1 MGHGIGDPMP
11 SSVGEGGQEHRRG
24 QAEQQLLKH
33 LQLGFPFHSQD
44 LTQSS

>member
-1 MGHGIGDPMP
+1 MGHGMGDPMS
-11 SSVGEGGQEHRRG
+11 SSVGKGGQEHRQG

-33 LQLGFPFHSQD
+33 LHLAFPLHAQD

>member
-1 MGHGIGDPMP
+1 MGRGMGDPMP
-11 SSVGEGGQEHRRG
+11 SSVGKGGQEHRQG

-33 LQLGFPFHSQD
+33 LPLAFPFHAQD